1 MTIDSLLGGLAGL
14 LFVLGLITLVVASRR
29 VAVPPAQPKVATWQR
44 RPKRGNGRR
53 VAVAAVVGSITWLLS
68 GWPVAGLIAA
78 TAVAGLPVLLSTS
91 KLAARGI
98 TRLEAIEDWTRRLS
112 DVLVVGV
119 GLEQAIATSLRSV
132 PEPIRQEVSGLSAR
146 LAARVPTEEALRQFA
161 DELADPTGDFVV
173 AALILGHRRRG
184 PGLARAL
191 SSVADSVAEEV
202 ALRRR
207 VEADRAKPRT
217 TARAV
222 TLITLGVVGVG
233 SMNGTYIKPYG
244 TALGQLVLLSVTAM
258 FIAALTWMRALTLSK
273 PQPRLLASTRRQP

>member
-1 MTIDSLLGGLAGL
+1 VTAAA
-14 LFVLGLITLVVASRR
+14 LVG
-29 VAVPPAQPKVATWQR
+29 AT
-44 RPKRGNGRR
+44 
-53 VAVAAVVGSITWLLS
+53 VWLLS

-78 TAVAGLPVLLSTS
+78 AAVAGLPLLLSTS
-91 KLAARGI
+91 KVAARGI
-98 TRLEAIEDWTRRLS
+98 SRLEAIEDWTRRLS
-112 DVLVVGV
+112 DVLVVGI
-119 GLEQAIATSLRSV
+119 GLEQAIATSLKSV
-132 PEPIRQEVSGLSAR
+132 PETIRPEVSTLSAR
-146 LAARVPTEEALRQFA
+146 LVARVPTEEALRQFA
-161 DELADPTGDFVV
+161 DELADPMGDFVV

-191 SSVADSVAEEV
+191 SSVADSVSEEV

-233 SMNGTYIKPYG
+233 AMNGTYIQPYG
-244 TALGQLVLLSVTAM
+244 TAVGQIVLLSVAAM

-273 PQPRLLASTRRQP
+273 PQPRLLASTRRQE

>member
-1 MTIDSLLGGLAGL
+1 MTMTSLLGGLAGL
-14 LFVLGLITLVVASRR
+14 LVVLGLITVVSAGRRVPTAPAPTKVQTFTRRTRHTDSRR
-29 VAVPPAQPKVATWQR
+29 VTAAALVGAT
-44 RPKRGNGRR
+44 
-53 VAVAAVVGSITWLLS
+53 VWLLT

-78 TAVAGLPVLLSTS
+78 AAVAGLPLLLSTS
-91 KLAARGI
+91 KVAARGI
-98 TRLEAIEDWTRRLS
+98 SRLEAIEDWTRRLS
-112 DVLVVGV
+112 DILVVGV
-119 GLEQAIATSLRSV
+119 GLEQAIATSLKSV
-132 PEPIRQEVSGLSAR
+132 PEPIRPEVSTLSAR
-146 LAARVPTEEALRQFA
+146 LVARVPTEEALRQFA
-161 DELADPTGDFVV
+161 DELADPMGDFVV

-191 SSVADSVAEEV
+191 SSVADSVSEEV

-233 SMNGTYIKPYG
+233 AMNGAYIQPYG
-244 TALGQLVLLSVTAM
+244 TAVGQLVLLSVTAM

-273 PQPRLLASTRRQP
+273 PQPRLLASTRRQE